1 MLYSI
6 IGKEEEEEEKK
17 EEKDEDG
24 ENNIIYI
31 YFKLDFFYSLFRVI

>member
-6 IGKEEEEEEKK
+6 IGKEEEEEEK
-17 EEKDEDG
+17 DEDG
-24 ENNIIYI
+24 ENNIIYIYI